1 MFVTYMKR
9 SEYMAHG
16 HRGLV
21 EKEAVTQPTVHLK
34 AARTVVCHMALLN
47 NVRPKE
53 KMNQLFED
61 GTLRRKCRSQG
72 KIKATIDNRIP
83 KNNLPEKSN
92 AFKVNKSETVSG
104 LKYLLFASFR
114 LPDCSFQR
122 GDYNK

>member
-1 MFVTYMKR
+1 
-9 SEYMAHG
+9 MAHR

-61 GTLRRKCRSQG
+61 GTLRRRCRSQG